1 MPLKLNPRSP
11 LPPFTF
17 SLSPSPHSQSQQQD
31 ASPPR
36 PPADF
41 LPEKDM
47 YQFGTYPLVADGEP
61 GRGLVKCER
70 CGKVGVEWAAG
81 EHRRVCSHI
90 LDGTPL
96 ATRKGGK
103 GIKTDPKKRRASED
117 TPLSPQKRAKA
128 SPILP
133 TVDLN
138 SHDYRGMKK
147 SDIKKLQ
154 KDKARQEKKE
164 AKERERLEIAERKR
178 QRANN
183 PINVD
188 RQCGVIND
196 RNVPCARSLTC
207 KTHTVGAKRSVE
219 GRSRP
224 YDELYLDWQREHN
237 PNFKEPARKDR
248 VEKKKEKKKKEFGE
262 EGDDDGL
269 EGDDGRREVGEL
281 IALTRMA
288 GDRVKNHITT
298 LGNPS
303 SIQSQPGSA
312 TPGLNSSFP
321 PLSALGRSQNN
332 ASNRT
337 TAKKPPFQPV
347 WRSNAVG
354 GGDFSDVGRML
365 VQALAA
371 RTKPS
376 VQGAQGVGMP
386 GAGLGESQGLS
397 ISAV

>member
-1 MPLKLNPRSP
+1 MPLKLNSRSP

-17 SLSPSPHSQSQQQD
+17 SLSPSPPAHSQQQD
-31 ASPPR
+31 ANTSPPR

-47 YQFGTYPLVADGEP
+47 YQFGTFPLLADGEP

-103 GIKTDPKKRRASED
+103 GIKTNPKRRRASED
-117 TPLSPQKRAKA
+117 LSLSPQKRSKA
-128 SPILP
+128 SPVLP
-133 TVDLN
+133 VIDLN
-138 SHDYRGMKK
+138 STEYKGMKK
-147 SDIKKLQ
+147 SEIKKLQ
-154 KDKARQEKKE
+154 KDRARQEKKE
-164 AKERERLEIAERKR
+164 AKEREKMEIAERKR

-207 KTHTVGAKRSVE
+207 KTHTVGAKRSVP
-219 GRSRP
+219 GRTRP

-237 PNFKEPARKDR
+237 PNFKEPARNNR
-248 VEKKKEKKKKEFGE
+248 VEKKKEKKKKEDGM

-281 IALTRMA
+281 VALTRMA
-288 GDRVKNHITT
+288 GERVKNHITT

-303 SIQSQPGSA
+303 SIPQPSSA
-312 TPGLNSSFP
+312 TPLSSAFP
-321 PLSALGRSQNN
+321 TLGTLARSQNN

-337 TAKKPPFQPV
+337 TARKPPFQPV
-347 WRSNAVG
+347 WRSNATG

-371 RTKPS
+371 RTKP
-376 VQGAQGVGMP
+376 AMQGVGLP
-386 GAGLGESQGLS
+386 GGGLGEGQGMS